1 MNNILTIIGI
11 ISTILVSSWAV
22 FKYIILDNYRLD
34 NDLSK
39 KLINRLKNKNVR
51 LWLLSK
57 DKVKDPKYPD
67 IFEVLVYLNGACF
80 YFNRNERLLTAGWQ
94 SKESVSYIVFPRWQK
109 KKIDII
115 LDGSDQEDNTIPIMA
130 LVPRGSDRL
139 GELICESNP
148 NIYLSKDIY
157 QDIEEDLKLVL
168 DGKKRKTGC
177 LLYGPPGNG
186 KSQFIKYLSKKYCLP
201 IYIVYLN
208 PEYNNLDMALMFA
221 TIPQRCI
228 VLMEDFD
235 NYFHGRE
242 CSMKNDQVKFT
253 FDSFINALDGVHNDY
268 KQVMFVMTAND
279 ISKIDDSIKHRPSRF
294 RFVKEVG
301 PPNEEVRMKILN
313 NKELVEQTAG
323 LSLDKVF
330 SYADK

>member
-1 MNNILTIIGI
+1 MNSFLTIVGV

-22 FKYIILDNYRLD
+22 FKYIILNNYRLD
-34 NDLSK
+34 NEISK
-39 KLINRLKNKNVR
+39 KLINKIKKNNAKAWV
-51 LWLLSK
+51 LSK
-57 DKVKDPKYPD
+57 DKVKDPKYPE
-67 IFEVLVYLNGACF
+67 IYEALVFLNGCFF
-80 YFNRNERLLTAGWQ
+80 YFGKNERLLTTGWE
-94 SKESVSYIVFPRWQK
+94 SKESVSYIIFPRWQRS
-109 KKIDII
+109 KIDNM
-115 LDGSDQEDNTIPIMA
+115 LDGSDQDDSTISIMA

-139 GELICESNP
+139 GQLICESNP
-148 NIYLSKDIY
+148 NIYLSKSIY

-168 DGKKRKTGC
+168 SGKKRKTGC

-186 KSQFIKYLSKKYCLP
+186 KSQFVKYLSKKYCLP

-208 PEYNNLDMALMFA
+208 PEYNNLDISLMFS

-242 CSMKNDQVKFT
+242 CAMKNDQVKFT

-268 KQVMFVMTAND
+268 KQVMFIMTAND
-279 ISKIDDSIKHRPSRF
+279 ITKIDDSIKSRPSRF

-301 PPNEEVRMKILN
+301 PPDEEVRMNIL
-313 NKELVEQTAG
+313 KDLQLVEETKG
-323 LSLDKVF
+323 MSLDKVF
-330 SYADK
+330 SYTDK